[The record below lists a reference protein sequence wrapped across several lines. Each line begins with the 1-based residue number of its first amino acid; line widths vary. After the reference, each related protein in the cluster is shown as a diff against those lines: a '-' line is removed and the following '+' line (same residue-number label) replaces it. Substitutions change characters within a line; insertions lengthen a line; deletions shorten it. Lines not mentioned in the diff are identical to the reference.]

1 MAITDTDLIPV
12 GRGAATFKATFKDF
26 RDSIPHAA
34 DATTSTKGV
43 VQLASAA
50 AVTAGTANVVVD
62 AAQLKVVN
70 TAATA
75 AQTTAN
81 TANTAATAAQT
92 TANTANTAATAAQ
105 TTANNCLP
113 KAGGNMTGS
122 VTATERTITGAMD
135 LATGNFWTCGAIAI
149 PNPTNAV
156 AGMSGLIRLTA
167 APTSWAGNFKHAGG
181 AAPTIAAFPAIVPFF
196 VSSPTTILCGKP
208 VEGMA

>member
-12 GRGAATFKATFKDF
+12 GRGAATFKATFKDL

-75 AQTTAN
+75 AQTT
-81 TANTAATAAQT
+81 ATAAQT

-167 APTSWAGNFKHAGG
+167 APTGWGSAFHGTPN
-181 AAPTIAAFPAIVPFF
+181 PTAFPSIVPFY
-196 VSSPTTILCGKP
+196 
-208 VEGMA
+208 VESGSVIRIGAAVKV

>member
-62 AAQLKVVN
+62 AAQLKVV
-70 TAATA
+70 
-75 AQTTAN
+75 
-81 TANTAATAAQT
+81 
-92 TANTANTAATAAQ
+92 NTAATAAQ

-196 VSSPTTILCGKP
+196 VSGASTILCGKP

>member
-12 GRGAATFKATFKDF
+12 GRGAATFKATFKDL

-92 TANTANTAATAAQ
+92 TAN
-105 TTANNCLP
+105 NCLP

-122 VTATERTITGAMD
+122 VTATERTITAAMD

-181 AAPTIAAFPAIVPFF
+181 AAPTIAAFPAIVPFY
-196 VSSPTTILCGKP
+196 VSGASTILCGKP